1 MLKPSD
7 VMAEA
12 RPRVSS
18 GKTWKGRA
26 LKRWYRGPSRLNT
39 EGGKAGAGGVM
50 EFVQRCC
57 LESRRERGRAGGC
70 KPGISISPLEPAGL
84 FLVSPGRLLI
94 LQGWEERNLP
104 SRGIKHVGSS
114 PAHSSQQLPRGRR
127 GQRKAKTMSQNE
139 FIPL

>member
-7 VMAEA
+7 VMAKA

-26 LKRWYRGPSRLNT
+26 LKRWCRGPNHLNT

-57 LESRRERGRAGGC
+57 LESRTERGRAGGC
-70 KPGISISPLEPAGL
+70 KPGSSIEPSGASRAL
-84 FLVSPGRLLI
+84 PG
-94 LQGWEERNLP
+94 
-104 SRGIKHVGSS
+104 
-114 PAHSSQQLPRGRR
+114 LPRETSDPSGM
-127 GQRKAKTMSQNE
+127 GTQKSS
-139 FIPL
+139 L